1 MGQVILQ
8 ALRRLKERERLK
20 LRLKAMGSLA
30 CVSIAVV
37 LFCAACTGDTVTNP
51 TPEATPQPTFT
62 PNPTPTPR
70 PPTDKPLFPWY
81 RHSSA
86 DGDLRVFTYTF
97 DILRGLPPIIPE
109 DTNEL
114 EDVFVYNFSTYETI
128 RVSIASDGSEGNGP
142 SGDWTIDFGSPII
155 SRDGRYVAFGSV
167 ASNLVPD
174 DTNGVADVFIHDLKK
189 SETTRISVTS
199 TGEEADGPSF
209 SADISPDGRYVVFL
223 TEAPNLA
230 TGAAQG
236 IQHLVLHD
244 RATGQT
250 EPLPF
255 EWGFASNGFFAFPP
269 AVQASI
275 STDGRWVAIA
285 VFLGV
290 AVLYDRELGR
300 TIPLAEISGETS
312 MSADGRYIAFQ
323 SREPDSGDIFN
334 IFIYDRDRQ
343 EFTKVSVAEGGHD
356 ANGHSDH
363 LAMSPDG
370 ALLVF
375 DSAAYNLAPDDL
387 NCQSDLFLF
396 DRVQGQLSRII
407 EHQYYSDVPRVQSV
421 LGPISAKDLE

>member
-167 ASNLVPD
+167 ASNLVPY

-236 IQHLVLHD
+236 IQHLNQ
-244 RATGQT
+244 R
-250 EPLPF
+250 
-255 EWGFASNGFFAFPP
+255 
-269 AVQASI
+269 
-275 STDGRWVAIA
+275 
-285 VFLGV
+285 
-290 AVLYDRELGR
+290 
-300 TIPLAEISGETS
+300 
-312 MSADGRYIAFQ
+312 
-323 SREPDSGDIFN
+323 
-334 IFIYDRDRQ
+334 
-343 EFTKVSVAEGGHD
+343 
-356 ANGHSDH
+356 
-363 LAMSPDG
+363 
-370 ALLVF
+370 
-375 DSAAYNLAPDDL
+375 
-387 NCQSDLFLF
+387 
-396 DRVQGQLSRII
+396 
-407 EHQYYSDVPRVQSV
+407 
-421 LGPISAKDLE
+421 